1 MAINVRFLQRFALL
15 EGLPEAELSS
25 LASAMT
31 LIRFVRRGV
40 VLPKGELGPGLGFL
54 LDGRLQGVDFTV
66 DGREVGLYFVSP
78 GECFGELAVID
89 GKPASEFVIAL
100 SPAQV
105 LFLPHEAARK
115 LMVSVPRI
123 TDMVLKRLA
132 SLARSATHHRTLLS
146 LPNPMQR
153 LCAQLLQLATP
164 SAHAIDN
171 APTHQEIAIMIN
183 TSRETV
189 TRALQLLQGQHIL
202 ERKGSQLLLLL
213 PDTLRKAAEG
223 QLEQLKPADPLKD
236 A

>member
-1 MAINVRFLQRFALL
+1 MSVNVRFLQRFALL
-15 EGLPEAELSS
+15 EGMPEAELSS
-25 LASAMT
+25 LASEMN
-31 LIRFVRRGV
+31 LMRYVRRGV
-40 VLPKGELGPGLGFL
+40 VLPKGEMGPGLGFL
-54 LDGRLQGVDFTV
+54 LEGRLQGVDFTL

-78 GECFGELAVID
+78 GECFGELSVID
-89 GKPASEFVIAL
+89 GKPPPEFVIAL
-100 SPAQV
+100 TPAQV
-105 LFLPHEAARK
+105 LFLPRETAQK
-115 LMVSVPRI
+115 LVISVPRI
-123 TDMVLKRLA
+123 TDLVLRRLA
-132 SLARSATHHRTLLS
+132 GLARSAAQHRTLLS

-164 SAHAIDN
+164 SANAIDN

-189 TRALQLLQGQHIL
+189 TRAFQLLQGQHIL

-223 QLEQLKPADPLKD
+223 QLEQLKSGGTMRD